1 MPLIRSANWLRY
13 TISCISVIHVK
24 LRPLHTVPYY
34 SPDSGYSGSSCRN
47 VGRTNVRAP
56 AHRKPG
62 IFNRPS
68 TAAHGVVQGSCR
80 TGQSLL
86 LCPGRLRGAQ
96 GAVGA
101 PHRSCARALSSLR
114 ILQRD
119 RANHSLCWLSQFF
132 LILKFRPTLSCYI
145 GGGIRWRRY

>member
-1 MPLIRSANWLRY
+1 MSVIRSANWLRY
-13 TISCISVIHVK
+13 AISCVSVIHVK
-24 LRPLHTVPYY
+24 LLLLHAVPYY
-34 SPDSGYSGSSCRN
+34 PPDSGYSGSSCRN

-86 LCPGRLRGAQ
+86 CPGRLRGAQ
-96 GAVGA
+96 WVVGA
-101 PHRSCARALSSLR
+101 PRVSHHPSMSSLR
-114 ILQRD
+114 ILQTPCVIY
-119 RANHSLCWLSQFF
+119 LWCWLSQFF
-132 LILKFRPTLSCYI
+132 RVLKFRPTLSCYI